1 MRNLV
6 LYAPPAAGKGTL
18 CEKLEKDYGY
28 SIISIGQVL
37 RNNRNPET
45 EIGKAIIETQ
55 DKGILTPDDI
65 VAKALAIELKKYTGK
80 PIVLEGYPRNISQA
94 IALDKVLNNY
104 SVIVIQISREE
115 AMKRALGRVTCSNC
129 HKIYNIY
136 DKALSPKKEGIC
148 NECGAKLDIRSDD
161 NEESFNKRFDIYEEN
176 APTIID
182 YYQNKNILHLVDG
195 SVTKDDIYNQVKE
208 IIKGSKND

>member
-18 CEKLEKDYGY
+18 CEQLEKDYGY

-45 EIGKAIIETQ
+45 EVGRAIIETQ

-65 VAKALAIELKKYTGK
+65 VAKALDIELKKYEGQ
-80 PIVLEGYPRNISQA
+80 PIVLEGYPRRIDQA
-94 IALDKVLNNY
+94 KLLDTMLDNY
-104 SVIVIQISREE
+104 SVIVLEIDREI

-129 HKIYNIY
+129 QKLYNIY
-136 DKALSPKKEGIC
+136 DEVMMPKVEGIC
-148 NECGAKLDIRSDD
+148 DECGAKLDVRSDD
-161 NEESFNKRFDIYEEN
+161 NEASFNQRFDIFEEN
-176 APTIID
+176 APEIID
-182 YYQNKNILHLVDG
+182 FYKEKNLLHIIDGGKGKDFTYSEVKKILD
-195 SVTKDDIYNQVKE
+195 
-208 IIKGSKND
+208 GSKND

>member
-1 MRNLV
+1 MGNLV

-65 VAKALAIELKKYTGK
+65 VAKALAIELEKYTGK

-136 DKALSPKKEGIC
+136 DKALSPK
-148 NECGAKLDIRSDD
+148 SV
-161 NEESFNKRFDIYEEN
+161 YEEN